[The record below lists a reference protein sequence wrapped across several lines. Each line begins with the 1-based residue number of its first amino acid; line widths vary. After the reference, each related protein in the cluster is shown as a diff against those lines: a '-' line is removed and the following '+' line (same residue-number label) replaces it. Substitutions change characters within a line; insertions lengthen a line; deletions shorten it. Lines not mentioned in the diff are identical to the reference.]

1 MYSCEWC
8 KVQYVT
14 GCVFL
19 QEVSSLRCDQLLSS
33 TQLLPA
39 DCVSGLVE
47 LVGSPNTDP
56 TLLSAIIALL
66 AQLGTAPCP
75 YRRHPPRFL
84 RRSLTHLLLLLSLQ

>member
-1 MYSCEWC
+1 MYSSKWC
-8 KVQYVT
+8 KAQYQT

-75 YRRHPPRFL
+75 YRHQPPPFL
-84 RRSLTHLLLLLSLQ
+84 RRWLTNLLLLLSLQ